1 MKKQLFAVLI
11 LFISVQSF
19 AQKAS
24 KKVVNKNSLLW
35 EISGK
40 GLKSP
45 SYLFGTY
52 HLMGKNFLDT
62 LPGVINALNQSKA
75 VIGEVPF
82 EGEMELVQKMMPFMM
97 LQGNSL
103 DKILTQAEY
112 AEVDSFIRKKTPM
125 QLSAL
130 NGAKPGA
137 VQLTV
142 LTFIVPK
149 NISPENQG
157 LDMYFQK
164 QGKSNGKELFGFET
178 VEYQAELIFNTPIER
193 QKEMLLK
200 TVRESDRII
209 KESQQLFDAYCRQ
222 DLATIEKLII
232 ASTDYTPAEMDEML
246 KKRNIA
252 WVKQIPAQVS
262 KQPVFYAIGAAHLL
276 GNDGLI
282 NLLKKEGYTVKPIS
296 MK

>member
-1 MKKQLFAVLI
+1 MKKQLYIILI
-11 LFISVQSF
+11 LFISFQAF
-19 AQKAS
+19 AQKGV

-52 HLMGKNFLDT
+52 HLIGQNFLDT
-62 LPGVINALNQSKA
+62 LPGVINVLNQSQA
-75 VIGEVPF
+75 VIGEIPF
-82 EGEMELVQKMMPFMM
+82 EGEMELVQKMMPFML

-103 DKILTQAEY
+103 DKILTPAEY

-125 QLSAL
+125 QLPAL

-164 QGKSNGKELFGFET
+164 LGKSSGKELFGFET
-178 VEYQAELIFNTPIER
+178 IEQQAELIFNTPLER

-200 TVRESDRII
+200 TVRESERVI

-222 DLATIEKLII
+222 DLTTIEKLITT
-232 ASTDYTPAEMDEML
+232 STDYTPAEMDEML

-262 KQPVFYAIGAAHLL
+262 KQSVFYAVGAAHLL
-276 GNDGLI
+276 GNEGLI
-282 NLLKKEGYTVKPIS
+282 NLLTKEGYTVKPIS